1 MRNIK
6 ASIFELSLDV
16 DPLPE
21 VRGSLHEGVEKPQTG
36 YLKRAAAVAVEHS
49 CHIMYGL
56 N

>member
-6 ASIFELSLDV
+6 TSILELGLDV
-16 DPLPE
+16 DPLSE
-21 VRGSLHEGVEKPQTG
+21 VSGGLHEGVEKPQTG